1 MSDVHGPIFRDFDAE
16 MREVSGDPIQF
27 KLGGKIFTCVNP
39 VPIGATVVMSR
50 HAVEMMQAAADPS
63 SMSPEQQ
70 LTLRRQTNLLWDWV
84 VPECHD
90 DLDTAISGLSDPIVV
105 NNIIEYIVTTAT
117 GRFGQGS

>member
-27 KLGGKIFTCVNP
+27 KLGGTIFTCVNP
-39 VPIGATVVMSR
+39 VPVGATVVMAR

-70 LTLRRQTNLLWDWV
+70 LAFRRQSNLLWDWV

-90 DLDTAISGLSDPIVV
+90 DLDAAISGLSDPVV
-105 NNIIEYIVTTAT
+105 INNIIEYIVTTAT